1 MKEEV
6 KGVKKGKVVR
16 GTDDIRINTSDRTEL
31 QYWSKKFGVE
41 KSDILTAVNEV
52 GDSLTA
58 VTNRFKS
65 PR

>member
-1 MKEEV
+1 M